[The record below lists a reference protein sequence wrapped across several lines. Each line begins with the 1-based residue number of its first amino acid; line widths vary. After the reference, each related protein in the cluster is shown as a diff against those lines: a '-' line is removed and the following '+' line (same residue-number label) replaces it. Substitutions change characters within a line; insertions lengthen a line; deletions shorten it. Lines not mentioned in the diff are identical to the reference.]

1 MFSKKVSQAED
12 KYNNN
17 NIIAEGVGIEGRI
30 YSPRPIQIDGTV
42 VGEIIS
48 KKELVI
54 GRKGKVKANIKT
66 KNVIIEGDVTG
77 NIISSREVRITST
90 GKMIGNIIQRDISLI
105 IDHGGLFKGK
115 NITVYNREIFRINN
129 NEKISGIKIKPKRI
143 LEY

>member
-1 MFSKKVSQAED
+1 MFSKKVSQTED

-66 KNVIIEGDVTG
+66 KNAIIEGDVTG

-105 IDHGGLFKGK
+105 IDDGGLFKGK

>member
-77 NIISSREVRITST
+77 NIISSGEVRITST

-129 NEKISGIKIKPKRI
+129 NEKISGIKIKPKKI

>member
-1 MFSKKVSQAED
+1 MFGKKVSQTKD

-17 NIIAEGVGIEGRI
+17 IIEEGVGIEGRI
-30 YSPRPIQIDGTV
+30 YSPRPIQIDGRV

-54 GRKGKVKANIKT
+54 GKEGKVRANIKA
-66 KNVIIEGDVTG
+66 KNAIIEGDVTG
-77 NIISSREVRITST
+77 NIISSGEVRITPT

-105 IDHGGLFKGK
+105 IDDGGLFKGE
-115 NITVYNREIFRINN
+115 NIIVYNTEIFKINN
-129 NEKISGIKIKPKRI
+129 DKKISGIKIKPKKI